1 VNAFAPQPSE
11 LLDLATRVAEQAA
24 HLLIE
29 GARSVRTTVETKS
42 TATDMVTEIDRA
54 SEDLIVRALLE
65 ARPDDGI
72 LAEESGTHPGT
83 SGVRWIVDPLDGT
96 TNYLYGYPSWSVSIA
111 AETVSDPD
119 PDGGVAS
126 SVLAGVVI
134 DVAHGEMFTA
144 TAGGGA
150 HRDGER
156 IGCSTQADLAR
167 ALIATGFAY
176 SATQRQAQAEAL
188 VGVLPNVRD
197 IRRGGSAAV
206 DLCTVACGRVDAY
219 FERGL
224 NWWDLAAGT
233 LIAREAGAVLS
244 SLNPR
249 TDARTGSVMAATPSI
264 AEPLRALLHTSG
276 ADSA

>member
-1 VNAFAPQPSE
+1 VNAFAREPSE
-11 LLDLATRVAEQAA
+11 LLTLATRVAEQAA
-24 HLLIE
+24 DLLIE
-29 GARSVRTTVETKS
+29 GVRSVRTTVETKS

-65 ARPDDGI
+65 AYPDDGI

-83 SGVRWIVDPLDGT
+83 SGLRWVVDPLDGT

-111 AETVSDPD
+111 VETVSDRD
-119 PDGGVAS
+119 RDGGVAS
-126 SVLAGVVI
+126 SVIAGVVV
-134 DVAHGEMFTA
+134 DGAHGEVFTA

-150 HRDGER
+150 HRDGAP
-156 IGCSTQADLAR
+156 IACSTQTDLAR

-176 SATQRQAQAEAL
+176 SATARRTQAEAL
-188 VGVLPNVRD
+188 VGVLPHVRD

-224 NWWDLAAGT
+224 NWWDLAAGA
-233 LIAREAGAVLS
+233 LIAREAGAVLA
-244 SLNPR
+244 SLDPH
-249 TDARTGSVMAATPSI
+249 TDARTGSVMAATPAI
-264 AEPLRALLHTSG
+264 AEPLRALLHTVG
-276 ADSA
+276 ADSP